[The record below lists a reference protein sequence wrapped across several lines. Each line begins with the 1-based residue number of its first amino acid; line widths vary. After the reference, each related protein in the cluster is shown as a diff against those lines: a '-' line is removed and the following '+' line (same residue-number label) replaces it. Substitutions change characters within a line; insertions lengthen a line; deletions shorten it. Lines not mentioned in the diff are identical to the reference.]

1 MYRNYEDPYAL
12 EEMLKEAE
20 ERLAQDP
27 LNEGLQEDIA
37 ELRDRV
43 NFAWQDEEYDND
55 YDY

>member
-27 LNEGLQEDIA
+27 HNEGLQEDIA

-43 NFAWQDEEYDND
+43 RFAWDDDEYDSN
-55 YDY
+55 YDC

>member
-1 MYRNYEDPYAL
+1 MYRNYEDPRAL

-20 ERLAQDP
+20 DKLAKNP
-27 LNEGLQEDIA
+27 EDEDLAMDVA

-43 NFAWQDEEYDND
+43 NFAWQDEEYDNG